1 LIWDRTEFL
10 ADEKEKSMKRQL
22 SKIQKFALLLWLF
35 GMCLII
41 LFVWG
46 TVRGQ
51 QLITWWLYQESE
63 PNPPSV
69 NYEVTNISGRFE
81 QLWMLPLALES
92 YRYGIGG
99 IHLIGTEESII
110 FLGSLNPG
118 EYGILSLTNMDP
130 LTRDVNWYLFEP
142 SKFREGP
149 ASTIAANSEFIY
161 VGFEGTQKIGG
172 ETEWGA
178 AKIVAYDLNTGE
190 VVWSKIIGGAR
201 SIDSLVVSDTTVSV
215 DGSFS
220 SHYYMYD
227 AKAGALLSKRE
238 KAKEDFIWFIYDRI
252 QYERKSGEATF
263 QAVDTGTGT
272 INWQSGANYA
282 VSQPPVISHN
292 IIIARSG
299 EAKFLGLA
307 FGVDA
312 TTGRTLWEYQ
322 NIIGNIAV
330 DIKTGDRLGI
340 VSFSPNTDPDSVNNA
355 YHVAA
360 SNGVIVAYLGKG
372 QQMFAFRFSP
382 ENLAR

>member
-1 LIWDRTEFL
+1 
-10 ADEKEKSMKRQL
+10 
-22 SKIQKFALLLWLF
+22 
-35 GMCLII
+35 
-41 LFVWG
+41 
-46 TVRGQ
+46 
-51 QLITWWLYQESE
+51 
-63 PNPPSV
+63 
-69 NYEVTNISGRFE
+69 
-81 QLWMLPLALES
+81 
-92 YRYGIGG
+92 
-99 IHLIGTEESII
+99 
-110 FLGSLNPG
+110 
-118 EYGILSLTNMDP
+118 
-130 LTRDVNWYLFEP
+130 
-142 SKFREGP
+142 
-149 ASTIAANSEFIY
+149 

-227 AKAGALLSKRE
+227 AKTGALLSKRE

-263 QAVDTGTGT
+263 QAVDTRTGT

-330 DIKTGDRLGI
+330 DGDIAYFLTRDVQLWAVDIKTGNRLGI
-340 VSFSPNTDPDSVNNA
+340 VSFSPNTNPDSVNNA

-360 SNGVIVAYLGKG
+360 SNGIVVTYLGEG
-372 QQMFAFRFSP
+372 QQMFAFRFST
-382 ENLAR
+382 RS